1 MENVKVKAVA
11 AVTKVDIQV
20 GRLAKRA
27 GKKTD
32 IISRMNGEYKDLET
46 IPAGTLVVIR
56 EGWTGA
62 DGEHRLY
69 MHGKGW
75 FKTDN
80 KNGLTM
86 ESALE
91 LKNKKASFSSLF
103 VAEHIYQNLDNSL
116 TKLKA
121 LIPVAHKVELDEKER
136 GILTA
141 VASSATLK
149 EAAEKVGYAESTI
162 REKLV
167 GRSKAGVRQAGLI
180 EKLESQVV

>member
-1 MENVKVKAVA
+1 MENVRIKSVA

-56 EGWTGA
+56 EGWIGA

-75 FKTDN
+75 FKTNSKD
-80 KNGLTM
+80 GLTM
-86 ESALE
+86 ESTLE
-91 LKNKKASFSSLF
+91 LKNKKASFDTLF
-103 VAEHIYQNLDNSL
+103 AQDHIYQNLDNSL
-116 TKLKA
+116 TKLKT
-121 LIPVAHKVELDEKER
+121 LIPVAHNVELDEKEQT
-136 GILTA
+136 IIAA
-141 VASSATLK
+141 VVTSATLK

-162 REKLV
+162 REKIV
-167 GRSKAGVRQAGLI
+167 GRNKAGVRQAGLI
-180 EKLESQVV
+180 EKLEAQVV